1 MFILVNVIG
10 NVIFNVDLILFLVGF
25 VVDEEFFKR
34 IILEMLVDK
43 GLEELDFFCIIDI
56 MVGIVDSEGFFLLRM
71 GKVSIFGIVFLKSFL
86 LIIGLIGSRVEFVLE
101 IMLLVVLINVDIVI
115 CCMYLNEVFGFIWLY
130 G

>member
-56 MVGIVDSEGFFLLRM
+56 MVGMIYSEGFFLLRM
-71 GKVSIFGIVFLKSFL
+71 GKVV
-86 LIIGLIGSRVEFVLE
+86 
-101 IMLLVVLINVDIVI
+101 
-115 CCMYLNEVFGFIWLY
+115 
-130 G
+130 

>member
-1 MFILVNVIG
+1 MLLFVVLIIMFIVWKK
-10 NVIFNVDLILFLVGF
+10 FS
-25 VVDEEFFKR
+25 FF
-34 IILEMLVDK
+34 E
-43 GLEELDFFCIIDI
+43 
-56 MVGIVDSEGFFLLRM
+56 FLL
-71 GKVSIFGIVFLKSFL
+71 VSIFGIVFLKSFL